1 MLIKEIINGISQKIY
16 SFYEGL
22 YDIYVEDVEQGL
34 EVPCFMINLIS
45 SNIRMILKPRY
56 MFESVFDVIYFG
68 EGYKDCMDRGSELY
82 DILEYITIN
91 GFKRKEGFKRKG
103 SVDPSIDPNDK
114 DLIRGTKMNMDIIK
128 NILHF
133 RVRYNLILQN
143 KPDIIDM
150 MEEHQINIGVGN
162 RWA

>member
-1 MLIKEIINGISQKIY
+1 MLIKAIINGISKKIY
-16 SFYEGL
+16 GFYEGL
-22 YDIYVEDVEQGL
+22 YDIYVEEVEQGL
-34 EVPCFMINLIS
+34 QMPCFMINLIS
-45 SNIRMILKPRY
+45 SDIRMILQPRY
-56 MFESVFDVIYFG
+56 KFESVFDVIYFG

-91 GFKRKEGFKRKG
+91 
-103 SVDPSIDPNDK
+103 DK

-133 RVRYNLILQN
+133 RVNYNLILQN

-150 MEEHQINIGVGN
+150 MEDHQINIGVVN
-162 RWA
+162 RWD

>member
-16 SFYEGL
+16 GFYEGL
-22 YDIYVEDVEQGL
+22 YDIYVEEVEQGL
-34 EVPCFMINLIS
+34 QIPCFMINLIS
-45 SNIRMILKPRY
+45 SDIRMILKPRY
-56 MFESVFDVIYFG
+56 KLESVFDVIYFG
-68 EGYKDCMDRGSELY
+68 DGYKDCMDRGSELY
-82 DILEYITIN
+82 DILEYITI
-91 GFKRKEGFKRKG
+91 
-103 SVDPSIDPNDK
+103 NDK

-133 RVRYNLILQN
+133 RVNYNLILQN